1 MVDQGNALCA
11 DHKTGYKKKRKEHRK
26 HLPIPEQ
33 QSVCG
38 TCATVSGEKSIRRKS
53 PIRKNTDSFFVF
65 IVYTCRIL
73 LQ

>member
-1 MVDQGNALCA
+1 MGNALCA
-11 DHKTGYKKKRKEHRK
+11 YHKTGYKKKGKSTEAPA
-26 HLPIPEQ
+26 LPEQ

-38 TCATVSGEKSIRRKS
+38 TCGNGFRGKKHQKES